1 MSNTNTTR
9 EIKRGRPATSDT
21 VSTSKRPKR
30 IPMSGSRMKMQL
42 DEEFLDENFHYAWIN
57 DQKGLLYDAKRAGYE
72 HVTTDEIP
80 SWGDR
85 SVDTANATSSNVSM
99 PVGQGVVAYLMKQP
113 MEFHKEDQTEQDA
126 IWQARE
132 ADMKK
137 DLNSG
142 TEGRYGK
149 VDIGRNS

>member
-9 EIKRGRPATSDT
+9 EIKRGRPSTTET
-21 VSTSKRPKR
+21 VSTVKRPKR

-42 DEEFLDENFHYAWIN
+42 DKDFLDENFHYAWIN

-85 SVDTANATSSNVSM
+85 SVDTANATGSVVSM
-99 PVGQGVVAYLMKQP
+99 PVGQGVVAFLMKQP
-113 MEFHKEDQTEQDA
+113 MEFHVEDRAEMDDL
-126 IWQARE
+126 WQARE

-142 TEGRYGK
+142 TGGRYGSVK
-149 VDIGRNS
+149 IDK

>member
-42 DEEFLDENFHYAWIN
+42 DEEFLDSENYHYAWIN

-80 SWGDR
+80 SWGQR
-85 SVDTANATSSNVSM
+85 NVDTANANSSVVSM
-99 PVGQGVVAYLMKQP
+99 PVGQGVVAFLMKQP
-113 MEFHKEDQTEQDA
+113 MEFHKEDVAEGDKL
-126 IWQARE
+126 WQSRE

-137 DLNSG
+137 ELNSG

-149 VDIGRNS
+149 VDIGRN